1 MMRSP
6 EMKQRRAPVP
16 SQVCDDRTPE
26 IRQLNG
32 LTRES
37 EPVRS
42 ALYGVRDP
50 GSGPVLVRYSV
61 ERDQIYVHEPVQ
73 HQDYG
78 ITDEDL
84 CEAIRQDTLFG
95 ELHGIS
101 RITPD
106 ISRKLQILYLI

>member
-1 MMRSP
+1 MRSP
-6 EMKQRRAPVP
+6 EMEQRRPPITSRLSDDGAPE
-16 SQVCDDRTPE
+16 E
-26 IRQLNG
+26 IRRLNS
-32 LTRES
+32 LTRECK
-37 EPVRS
+37 PIRS
-42 ALYGVRDP
+42 AYYGVRDL

-61 ERDQIYVHEPVQ
+61 EKEHIYVQEPVQ

-84 CEAIRQDTLFG
+84 SEAIRQDALFA
-95 ELHGIS
+95 ELCGIS